1 MAQTAGVALIDIGQ
15 PDGAA
20 GHLLHLFCE
29 RSDLG
34 SVALVRSRDL
44 QHQQVA
50 QGVDRDLDL
59 RAFAPFGSIVA
70 SPRSRLRGRL
80 QRAAVKTDRG
90 GLAFFARPLTQD
102 QLHVGDQRLKTTDR
116 QPAIDS
122 NGKSEGRSSAYYG
135 REGSL
140 AVSELQSGQHL

>member
-15 PDGAA
+15 LDGAA

-70 SPRSRLRGRL
+70 SPRSRIRVDCNVRLSRPTAVGWPFLPAHSRRINCTSATSASKQPTASQRSTLTASLRAEV
-80 QRAAVKTDRG
+80 Q
-90 GLAFFARPLTQD
+90 P
-102 QLHVGDQRLKTTDR
+102 TTGAKD
-116 QPAIDS
+116 
-122 NGKSEGRSSAYYG
+122 
-135 REGSL
+135 L
-140 AVSELQSGQHL
+140 